1 MRKLFMC
8 CLAILLLSVA
18 GPLIAQSDAFLGT
31 WKLNVQKSKFQASP
45 PSKSETR
52 VVTTGPMGMHVSV
65 DRVDAEGN
73 AQQFEYTT
81 NLDGKNYPIVGQ
93 GPYGADSI
101 AANLTSPNTIQ
112 STLKNGGKVVATA
125 NTVVSS
131 DGKVV
136 TITTK
141 GVDAGGKHFLEVRV
155 YEKQ

>member
-112 STLKNGGKVVATA
+112 STLSKGGRVVAAAVTI
-125 NTVVSS
+125 VSN
-131 DGKVV
+131 DGRVL

-141 GVDAGGKHFLEVRV
+141 GTDTQGK
-155 YEKQ
+155 